1 MLIKNCAVFQPD
13 KQKGDASINV
23 KSGLTSSRNEHVR
36 GSQQTR
42 GAVHS
47 NPPTRTCRQPGPV
60 HKFREP
66 EACPSVFSRF
76 NRMHMRKF
84 LLIFNLLLPGVL
96 LAQGLSYYLPDS
108 VQYNPAV
115 PKPKDVIYHEVGEW
129 HVTHDRLVSY
139 MQAIAKAAPDRVTI
153 ETMGMTYENRP
164 QALLVIT
171 SATNHRNLEAIRRQH
186 LQLTDPA
193 ASGSLN
199 LDNMPIVVYIGHSI
213 HGNEP
218 SGANAALVSAYY
230 LAAAQGA
237 AIDDLLEHVV
247 ILFDPSFNPDGL
259 QRFSTWANQHKSKN
273 LVTDP
278 ASREFNEVWP
288 GGRYNHYWFD
298 LNRDWLPAVHIES
311 QNRLTVYRNWMP
323 NILTDHHEQGSNATF
338 FFQPGVPSRVNP
350 LTPARNQELTTQ
362 MAKFHAAYLD
372 RIGSLYFTKEN
383 YDDFYYGKGST
394 YPDINGGIGIL
405 FEQASSRGHA
415 QQTSNGILRFPFTI
429 RNQFVTTLST
439 LEAARTMRKDFLS
452 FQRDFYKTSATEAA
466 AAPTKAYVFGDA
478 ADKGKTAI
486 FITMLRRHG
495 IDVYHLAN
503 TIKADGLSFE
513 KGSSYIVP
521 SGQNQHRVIRAI
533 FDKTLTYRD
542 SLFYDITAWTMP
554 LAFGLPSA
562 ELNASQYTASALGEK
577 LTATPAPAA
586 AAFARSNYAYVLEWT
601 EFYAPAVLYE
611 LQSAGI
617 SVRVAS
623 APFEMGSGA
632 SRHTYRNGTLMIP
645 VAMQA
650 PDADRLYEILTRM
663 AQKYNLPFTPVT
675 TGNVTS
681 GSDLG
686 SSKFLALSKPSI
698 ATVVGAGVNPT
709 DAGELWHLLDQRFNI
724 PMSQLETSSFNR
736 VDLAKY
742 NTIILVG
749 GAYADLNKDKLKAWV
764 QGGGTLVLMEEAI
777 SWASAAGIAPIGL
790 KKSRAYLDST
800 ASLPYSEKDQLEGSQ
815 QVRGAIFRAEADL
828 THPLA
833 YGYTQPYVSL
843 FKANKVFLERSKN
856 PFQTP
861 FFYKDAPL
869 QSGWVSRQNLDAVR
883 NSAAVVVTG
892 SGAGRVIAIAD
903 NPNFRAFWMGGTK
916 LMMNAI
922 FFGRLIETGTAAAD

>member
-1 MLIKNCAVFQPD
+1 MDKPGAKGMCRSAQAFPRLFISSPEPRAVLPYFH
-13 KQKGDASINV
+13 ASTIID
-23 KSGLTSSRNEHVR
+23 
-36 GSQQTR
+36 
-42 GAVHS
+42 
-47 NPPTRTCRQPGPV
+47 
-60 HKFREP
+60 
-66 EACPSVFSRF
+66 
-76 NRMHMRKF
+76 MRKS
-84 LLIFNLLLPGVL
+84 LLIFCLLLSASSL
-96 LAQGLSYYLPDS
+96 LAQGLNYYLPDS
-108 VQYNPAV
+108 VRYNPAI
-115 PKPKDVIYHEVGEW
+115 PQPKDIIYHEVGEW
-129 HVTHDRLVSY
+129 HVTHDRLVNY
-139 MQAIAKAAPDRVTI
+139 MQAIAKAAPDRVKI
-153 ETMGMTYENRP
+153 ETMGLTYENRP
-164 QALLVIT
+164 QVLLVIT
-171 SATNHRNLEAIRRQH
+171 SPSNHRNLEAIRKQH
-186 LQLTDPA
+186 LQLSDPA
-193 ASGSLN
+193 ASGFLN
-199 LDNMPIVVYIGHSI
+199 LDAMPIVVYIGHSI

-230 LAAAQGA
+230 LAAAQGP

-298 LNRDWLPAVHIES
+298 LNRDWLPAVHVES
-311 QNRLTVYRNWMP
+311 QNRLAWYRNWMP

-350 LTPARNQELTTQ
+350 LTPARNQELTDQ

-415 QQTSNGILRFPFTI
+415 QQTANGILRFPFTI

-439 LEAARTMRKDFLS
+439 LEAARTMRKDFLA
-452 FQRDFYKTSATEAA
+452 FQRDFYKSAATEAA

-478 ADKGKTAI
+478 SDKGKTAT

-495 IDVYHLAN
+495 IDVYNLGSG
-503 TIKADGLSFE
+503 IRSDGLSFE

-521 SGQNQHRVIRAI
+521 AAQNQHRVIRAI

-562 ELNASQYTASALGEK
+562 ELSAAQYLPSMLGEK
-577 LTATPAPAA
+577 LSATPATVPQS
-586 AAFARSNYAYVLEWT
+586 FGRSNYAYLLEWT
-601 EFYAPAVLYE
+601 EFYAPAALYE
-611 LQSAGI
+611 LQAAGVA
-617 SVRVAS
+617 VRVAS
-623 APFEMGSGA
+623 APFEMGAGSA
-632 SRHTYRNGTLMIP
+632 KHSYRNGTLLIP
-645 VAMQA
+645 VSIQSQ
-650 PDADRLYEILTRM
+650 DGDRLYETVKRIGE
-663 AQKYNLPFTPVT
+663 KYALPFVPVT
-675 TGNVTS
+675 TGNAS
-681 GSDLG
+681 AGSDLG
-686 SSKFLALSKPSI
+686 SSKFLAVAKPSI
-698 ATVVGAGVNPT
+698 ATVVGPGVNAT
-709 DAGELWHLLDQRFNI
+709 DAGELWHLLDQRFNM
-724 PMSQLETSSFNR
+724 PMSQLEAASFNR
-736 VDLAKY
+736 TDLGKY
-742 NTIILVG
+742 NTLILVG
-749 GAYADLNKDKLKAWV
+749 GSYADLNKEKLKAWV
-764 QGGGTLVLMEEAI
+764 QAGGTLILMEEAI
-777 SWASAAGIAPIGL
+777 PWATGAGIAAIGL
-790 KKSRAYLDST
+790 KRSRAYLDST

-828 THPLA
+828 SHPLA
-833 YGYTQPYVSL
+833 WGYTQPYVSL

-861 FFYKDAPL
+861 FFYKDKPL

-922 FFGRLIETGTAAAD
+922 FFGRLVDTGGGGGD